1 MKYSNIIAID
11 LAKNV
16 FQVCKINHDNHVI
29 YNRACSRAK
38 LKEILVKEKEAL
50 VAMESC
56 GGTHYWAR
64 FSKQQGHDVKAIAAR
79 NVKPFR
85 QGQKTDANDA
95 LAIAIA
101 ARQPHINS
109 SRLLSVED
117 QCQQS
122 IVRVRELLINQKVKT
137 SNQIR
142 ALLLEFGVPIAKG
155 DKALRKA
162 IPEVLEDAEN
172 SLTVGFRIVLDVM
185 YQNFQALL
193 EKIEL
198 VSKQLGQEVKKDK
211 LCRRLQS
218 LEGVGPICA
227 IQLKIALS
235 QTGHYAKG
243 REASACIGLTPV
255 QHSSGGKQKL
265 GSISKKSNHNT
276 LRSSLYQGALAVV
289 VNVDKRE
296 ARTHKDI
303 WLKALIARRGKK
315 VASIALANKTVRTAF
330 AMIKNNQEYK
340 PQLLAA

>member
-1 MKYSNIIAID
+1 MAALIIGLVFRSNKGTM
-11 LAKNV
+11 LK
-16 FQVCKINHDNHVI
+16 QSQHVML
-29 YNRACSRAK
+29 NRFGKGKRQMQTMHWPSR
-38 LKEILVKEKEAL
+38 LPQGSLIL
-50 VAMESC
+50 
-56 GGTHYWAR
+56 
-64 FSKQQGHDVKAIAAR
+64 IAA
-79 NVKPFR
+79 VYC
-85 QGQKTDANDA
+85 QLKTSVN
-95 LAIAIA
+95 
-101 ARQPHINS
+101 N
-109 SRLLSVED
+109 RLCVYVNCSLTK
-117 QCQQS
+117 
-122 IVRVRELLINQKVKT
+122 NVKT